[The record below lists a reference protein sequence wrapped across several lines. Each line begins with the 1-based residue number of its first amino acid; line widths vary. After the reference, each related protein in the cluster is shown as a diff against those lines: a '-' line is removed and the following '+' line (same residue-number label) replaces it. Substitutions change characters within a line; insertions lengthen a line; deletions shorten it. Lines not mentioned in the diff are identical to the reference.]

1 VEKID
6 FPKMQK
12 ILQLAYLVT
21 WRFAQDPTPP
31 LFVANPAPAHADTPK
46 TGSVLAGTPSAAVPL
61 VAPVA
66 EQKGA
71 RE

>member
-31 LFVANPAPAHADTPK
+31 VFVANPEPVRA
-46 TGSVLAGTPSAAVPL
+46 

-66 EQKGA
+66 IPATMAKGGP
-71 RE
+71 RD